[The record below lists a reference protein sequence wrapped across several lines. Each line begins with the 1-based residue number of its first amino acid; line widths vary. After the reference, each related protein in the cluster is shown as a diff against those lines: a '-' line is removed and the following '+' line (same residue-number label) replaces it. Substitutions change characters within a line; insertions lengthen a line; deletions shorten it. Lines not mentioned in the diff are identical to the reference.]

1 MSETIWITGACGFT
15 GGHLAAFL
23 RQLPDPPRLVGLDV
37 RRHVESH
44 VDELHAVD
52 LADPAAVQAIAS
64 QTPPRRVIHLAGLMP
79 PASEREMWHANVG
92 GTAGLLEGLHRAGVT
107 PRIVSVGSAAEY
119 AAGTASP
126 LREDAPATGAS
137 AYGRTKLAQSV
148 LCLHLAREFGFEA
161 VVARP
166 FNLIGPGLSSCL
178 VAGALVAQVAAADAG
193 SPISVGNLHTARD
206 FVDVRDAVRAY
217 WLLATTDHT
226 HGVFNVCSGHATSVG
241 ELVQLLVQL
250 TGRPRRVEVDA
261 ARVRA
266 SDPLEVYGDAA
277 RLREATGWHATIS
290 VEQSLRDMLVPA

>member
-23 RQLPDPPRLVGLDV
+23 RQMPDPPRLVGLDV
-37 RRHVESH
+37 RRGGESPVH
-44 VDELHAVD
+44 ELHAID

-64 QTPPRRVIHLAGLMP
+64 RTPPRRVIHLAGLRP
-79 PASEREMWHANVG
+79 PASDREMWHANVG

-107 PRIVSVGSAAEY
+107 PRVLSIGSAAEY
-119 AAGTASP
+119 TPGEASP

-137 AYGRTKLAQSV
+137 SYGRTKLAQS
-148 LCLHLAREFGFEA
+148 LMCLHLARQFGFEA

-178 VAGALVAQVAAADAG
+178 VAGALVMQFAG
-193 SPISVGNLHTARD
+193 GDTNSPVSVGNLHTSRD

-217 WLLATTDHT
+217 WLLAATDGL
-226 HGVFNVCSGHATSVG
+226 HGVYNVCSGRATSVG
-241 ELVQLLVQL
+241 KLVQLLVEL
-250 TGRPRRVEVDA
+250 TGRPRRVDVDA

-266 SDPLEVYGDAA
+266 SDPLEVYGDAT
-277 RLREATGWHATIS
+277 RLRDATGWHAEIS
-290 VEQSLRDMLVPA
+290 VEQSLSDMLVPA